1 MFKRSFFS
9 IGFFLRS
16 SMTVTKLQQHAQRA
30 LKNFDEEM
38 VTEIYAEG
46 EVEDEGDEGELEE
59 CK

>member
-1 MFKRSFFS
+1 MLAAVKDAVVRHNTSPA
-9 IGFFLRS
+9 
-16 SMTVTKLQQHAQRA
+16 LQQHAQRA